1 MRSLSRCHIG
11 PQSQEAKAPCENPA
25 LNVVEGSLTTTTRPP
40 TPARLCED
48 GAGGA
53 STCYVHHLL
62 FTQTKVEMCGR
73 VQLLVLSHHRELAI
87 FRVAP
92 PENFTSRVEGECAVS
107 STSYFHHLFPFEI
120 SSDKRRVTG
129 AFVTTL
135 SSLSIRRPTTRKQRT
150 VLNQEK
156 GMVLTSYNPSHPF
169 NIEPVCAEVELS
181 KPSNPLKNVNKN

>member
-73 VQLLVLSHHRELAI
+73 LGVCSCWSSVTIENWPYSEL
-87 FRVAP
+87 P
-92 PENFTSRVEGECAVS
+92 HPKTSRVEGECAVS

-120 SSDKRRVTG
+120 SSDKLWVTG
-129 AFVTTL
+129 AFVMTL
-135 SSLSIRRPTTRKQRT
+135 SSLSIRRPSTRKQRT
-150 VLNQEK
+150 
-156 GMVLTSYNPSHPF
+156 
-169 NIEPVCAEVELS
+169 ILS
-181 KPSNPLKNVNKN
+181 